1 MIIVIVVQSVL
12 CVVLTGDYL
21 IVCPITDYECDMSV
35 SYSRIWKK
43 TWQGLDVGHRGLGTS
58 FKLEVAE

>member
-1 MIIVIVVQSVL
+1 LVIVIVVQSVL

-21 IVCPITDYECDMSV
+21 IVRPVTGYECDMSM

-58 FKLEVAE
+58 FKREVAE